1 MKNEP
6 FGLNKPL
13 CKPLTRTFK
22 SFYIYLLR
30 RTLKTTHDPFLLFG
44 KSNMV
49 SKMQK
54 CSVKCTHNIYPDNK
68 MALWIT
74 NKLTNNNDKQM
85 KTITRE
91 NHKRKK

>member
-1 MKNEP
+1 
-6 FGLNKPL
+6 
-13 CKPLTRTFK
+13 
-22 SFYIYLLR
+22 
-30 RTLKTTHDPFLLFG
+30 
-44 KSNMV
+44 MV